1 MNPNELLELLK
12 GLEHVNSTEDMAKFL
27 KDYNKKQK
35 KKEEEKSKEEEK
47 EEKYVEYSRKISKA
61 IIEILTDENNP
72 NHININELSQY
83 DNGDQFVH
91 ALANIAPAY
100 VLDAITNDDRDDEDS
115 IDRNTNY
122 LRLIIKYA
130 KPSKK

>member
-1 MNPNELLELLK
+1 MSPNELLKLLK
-12 GLEHVNSTEDMAKFL
+12 GLENVNSTEDMAEFL
-27 KDYNKKQK
+27 KDYNKKQ
-35 KKEEEKSKEEEK
+35 ELELED

-61 IIEILTDENNP
+61 IIEILTDKNNP
-72 NHININELSQY
+72 NHIDINELSQH

-91 ALANIAPAY
+91 ALANIAPAA
-100 VLDAITNDDRDDEDS
+100 VLDAITDDDRGDEDS